1 MKQIYS
7 IILAVAMLAGTAV
20 IADLFYLHTN
30 GTDDTG
36 APDETVTIDGITYD
50 LYYQTG
56 NATVSKLTDTTLT
69 SVTVP
74 KTVESCTVTAIGES
88 AFEVCTELTEIVL
101 PDTITRIGNSAFSYC
116 SSLTS
121 IELPVATSIGIRA
134 FYECSALTSI
144 NLPSATSIGDSAF
157 IGCSALKT
165 VNLLSSVE
173 SVGEYAFYHC
183 ISLTV
188 ISLPVTKTV
197 GESAFEECST
207 LTTARLPSAV
217 TVGAFAFFK
226 CTSLTSV
233 ELPVATDIRISAFVG
248 CSALTSIEL
257 PVATSIGENAFAN
270 CSSLTSIE
278 LPVATSIGN
287 SAFFKCTSL
296 TSINLPS
303 ATSIGDSAFFK
314 CTSLDYIHLN
324 TNNVTFGQFI
334 VSDDMTVSIIMSSL
348 STASGTWLDNTLPFT
363 PFVIYSTESPIVLG
377 YDMSRL
383 VLTSYGSGSST
394 QTFKLE
400 GEAAKGLTIGTDG
413 KISGVIS
420 ETGML
425 YIYETVGTVSL
436 AWSVQIEQCVIDN
449 VIYLP
454 DLDKDTAVAI
464 GCTDNAG
471 DITIPYSVEYAGHTL
486 TVVSIREM
494 AFNEKNLVTVVI
506 GTDNK
511 SAITEIPNA
520 AFQSCLQL
528 VSITLPDSIV
538 SFGPYAFVNCISLA
552 LTQLPSGVVS
562 IGPSA
567 FEGCTALAL
576 TELPSGLGFIDTY
589 TFRECVNLKLTSLP
603 DGITTVSEHAFQG
616 CTSLALASLNNVAT
630 VGDHAFDGC
639 TGLTATFDLSTVG
652 SVGEGAFTNT
662 SDITFKVPLTGIEIG
677 ENALGTGYYA
687 WAEDIVVDKAVSISV
702 QNKTANTSYSIS
714 GTGAGGLTVTED
726 GTISGTPQMVGTF
739 TVTAKAKNTSVATFA
754 VTGEKIL
761 PFVLSADTLY
771 CITGKTVPASD
782 DDIVTIDSAVPSGYT
797 VTWAVTDGSGCG
809 ITVVDGVIK
818 GTAGATGTYTI
829 TIVRTVTGHGITQED
844 TAELTVVIVDV
855 LKITS
860 TAKDIV
866 PA

>member
-1 MKQIYS
+1 MTK
-7 IILAVAMLAGTAV
+7 
-20 IADLFYLHTN
+20 
-30 GTDDTG
+30 
-36 APDETVTIDGITYD
+36 TVGERAFE
-50 LYYQTG
+50 G
-56 NATVSKLTDTTLT
+56 CSTLT
-69 SVTVP
+69 TARLPSAVTVGAYVFFRCP
-74 KTVESCTVTAIGES
+74 A
-88 AFEVCTELTEIVL
+88 
-101 PDTITRIGNSAFSYC
+101 
-116 SSLTS
+116 LTS
-121 IELPVATSIGIRA
+121 IELPVATSI
-134 FYECSALTSI
+134 
-144 NLPSATSIGDSAF
+144 
-157 IGCSALKT
+157 
-165 VNLLSSVE
+165 
-173 SVGEYAFYHC
+173 
-183 ISLTV
+183 
-188 ISLPVTKTV
+188 

-296 TSINLPS
+296 TSVELPSATSIRDSAFYECSALTSVELPVATDIGNSAFFGCINLASINLPS
-303 ATSIGDSAFFK
+303 ATSIGIRAFYECSALTSINLPSATSIRDSAFFK

-538 SFGPYAFVNCISLA
+538 SFGPYAFADCISLA

-567 FEGCTALAL
+567 FTGCTTLAL
-576 TELPSGLGFIDTY
+576 TELPSGLGFIDTD

-603 DGITTVSEHAFQG
+603 DGITTISEHAFRG